1 MYGVKRL
8 GEWLLQK
15 GKITPQQLEEALAT
29 QRLTGKKLG
38 ETLIELGY
46 ITHDDYYEAQAEQWE
61 CPYEPLH
68 EAAVAQAQR
77 VRHWIGVQDATRFM
91 VVPLREENG
100 TLWVATA
107 DPNNVEMLDYL
118 RQSTGK
124 LIKVAFSPTER
135 IVRAIARLYSTHED
149 SERPEERVQELEVSE
164 DALEVADD
172 VAQLEQIVH
181 QAPVVRLVNGILLE
195 AVERNASDIH
205 FEPLENALQVRL
217 RIDGVLYVVRTVPR
231 ALQASVTAR
240 VKLMAEM
247 DIAERR
253 RPQDGRFTF
262 KSGERKID
270 ARVSSL
276 PTVFGERV
284 VVRLLNR
291 DNALKTL
298 SQLGMPAQVEQ
309 GLIQLASKPWGMILV
324 TGPTG
329 SGKSTTLYALLQQI
343 KSERRNILT
352 CEDPVEFTIEGI
364 GQSQVNERA
373 GLTFAS
379 QLRAMLRQDPDV
391 VLVGEIRDAET
402 AEIAC
407 RAAMTGHLVLST
419 LHTNDATSAPA
430 RMIDMGIPPFLIN
443 SALIGVLAQRL
454 VRRLCERCKEPTT
467 LTDPSIT
474 ALFSS
479 GSVPAY
485 RAVGCSECGNIGYR
499 GRIGLYELF
508 IISEPVRRLIAHEA
522 DSEQIRAAAPPGTLF
537 TIQQDAL
544 QKVRDGVTTIEEVLS
559 QIQISA
565 GQARAA

>member
-29 QRLTGKKLG
+29 QRVTGKKLG

-68 EAAVAQAQR
+68 EASIAHAQR

-100 TLWVATA
+100 ALWVATA

-124 LIKVAFSPTER
+124 PIKVAFSPTER

-149 SERPEERVQELEVSE
+149 PERPEEAAQELEVGE
-164 DALEVADD
+164 DALEVAED
-172 VAQLEQIVH
+172 VTQLEQIVH

-205 FEPLENALQVRL
+205 FEPLEHSLQVRL

-298 SQLGMPAQVEQ
+298 DQLGMPTPIEQ

-379 QLRAMLRQDPDV
+379 QLRALLRQDPDV

-419 LHTNDATSAPA
+419 LHTNDSTSAPA

-467 LTDPSIT
+467 LTDPAIT
-474 ALFSS
+474 ALF
-479 GSVPAY
+479 GGGAVPAY

-508 IISEPVRRLIAHEA
+508 VISEPVRRLIAHEA

-544 QKVRDGVTTIEEVLS
+544 QKVRDGITTIEEVLS

-565 GQARAA
+565 GQAQAA

>member
-61 CPYEPLH
+61 CPFEPLH
-68 EAAVAQAQR
+68 NAVIEQAQR
-77 VRHWIGVQDATRFM
+77 LRHWIGVQDAMRFL
-91 VVPLREENG
+91 VIPLREEGNA
-100 TLWVATA
+100 LWITAA
-107 DPNNVEMLDYL
+107 DPNNVEMLDML
-118 RQSTGK
+118 RQTTGK
-124 LIKVAFSPTER
+124 FIKVAFSPPER
-135 IVRAIARLYSTHED
+135 IMQAIARIYGAH
-149 SERPEERVQELEVSE
+149 
-164 DALEVADD
+164 EVAHHEAEEEVEVEEADLESIED
-172 VAQLEQIVH
+172 VTQLEQTVH
-181 QAPVVRLVNGILLE
+181 QAPVIRMVNGILLE
-195 AVERNASDIH
+195 AVERGASDIH
-205 FEPLENALQVRL
+205 FEPLENRLQVRL
-217 RIDGVLYVVRTVPR
+217 RIDGVLYAVRNIPR
-231 ALQASVTAR
+231 SLQASVLAR
-240 VKLMAEM
+240 VKLMGDM
-247 DIAERR
+247 DIADRR

-291 DNALKTL
+291 ENALKTL
-298 SQLGMPAQVEQ
+298 NQLGMPPQVEQ

-343 KSERRNILT
+343 KSDRRNILT

-364 GQSQVNERA
+364 GQSQVNEKA

-379 QLRAMLRQDPDV
+379 QLRAILRQDPDV

-407 RAAMTGHLVLST
+407 RAAMTGHLVLAT

-430 RMIDMGIPPFLIN
+430 RMIDM
-443 SALIGVLAQRL
+443 
-454 VRRLCERCKEPTT
+454 
-467 LTDPSIT
+467 
-474 ALFSS
+474 
-479 GSVPAY
+479 
-485 RAVGCSECGNIGYR
+485 
-499 GRIGLYELF
+499 
-508 IISEPVRRLIAHEA
+508 
-522 DSEQIRAAAPPGTLF
+522 
-537 TIQQDAL
+537 
-544 QKVRDGVTTIEEVLS
+544 
-559 QIQISA
+559 
-565 GQARAA
+565 

>member
-15 GKITPQQLEEALAT
+15 GKITPQQLEEALLH
-29 QRLTGKKLG
+29 QRQTGRKLG

-46 ITHDDYYEAQAEQWE
+46 ITPDDYYEVQAEQWE

-68 EAAVAQAQR
+68 DAIIERAQKA
-77 VRHWIGVQDATRFM
+77 RHWVGVKDATRFF
-91 VVPLREENG
+91 VIPLREDG
-100 TLWVATA
+100 HTLWVASA
-107 DPNNVEMLDYL
+107 DPNNVEMLDHL
-118 RQSTGK
+118 HRTTGRM
-124 LIKVAFSPTER
+124 IKVAFSPPER
-135 IVRAIARLYSTHED
+135 ILQAIARVYGAQDVLPHED
-149 SERPEERVQELEVSE
+149 EEALDVEDELIEGVE
-164 DALEVADD
+164 DVT
-172 VAQLEQIVH
+172 QLEHTVH

-195 AVERNASDIH
+195 AVERGASDIH
-205 FEPLENALQVRL
+205 FEPLETRLQVRL
-217 RIDGVLYVVRTVPR
+217 RIDGVLYTVRNIPR
-231 ALQASVTAR
+231 GMQAPVLAR
-240 VKLMAEM
+240 VKLMGDM
-247 DIAERR
+247 DIADRR

-291 DNALKTL
+291 ENALKTL
-298 SQLGMPAQVEQ
+298 DQLGMPSQVER
-309 GLIQLASKPWGMILV
+309 GLTELASKPWGMILV

-343 KSERRNILT
+343 KSDRRNILT

-379 QLRAMLRQDPDV
+379 QLRAILRQDPDV
-391 VLVGEIRDAET
+391 VLVGEVRDAET

-407 RAAMTGHLVLST
+407 RAAMTGHLVLAT

-454 VRRLCERCKEPTT
+454 VRRLCERCKQPTT
-467 LTDPSIT
+467 LTDPAIT
-474 ALFSS
+474 ALF
-479 GSVPAY
+479 GGAPVQAY
-485 RAVGCSECGNIGYR
+485 QAVGCSACNDIGYK
-499 GRIGLYELF
+499 GRVGLYELF
-508 IISEPVRRLIAHEA
+508 IVSEAARRLIAHEA
-522 DSEQIRAAAPPGTLF
+522 DSESIRAAAPQGTLY

-544 QKVRDGVTTIEEVLS
+544 QKVRDGITTIEEVLS
-559 QIQISA
+559 QIQFSSGHA
-565 GQARAA
+565 QAA